1 MKRRKIVSIFAAL
14 ALAVGSSALLTG
26 CAGKSY
32 WYKAVE
38 QPDGT
43 VSYELVGEIVSAVEG
58 TASTTTESTA
68 STAETPSETT
78 SEAPSETPEETPSET
93 PEETPSET
101 PEETPSETPEEPSE
115 AETPA
120 ESADQTDGDT
130 LAVIKFEKPEDW
142 DGSALYLRVYDDNS
156 NNNGDKGQLMT
167 ADSDGLYSA
176 VVSKNAQNGV
186 AFENPRFIFL
196 GTTDAGKM
204 VQSEEGT
211 LNGDKTYGVEKDG
224 RNYVLVEK

>member
-78 SEAPSETPEETPSET
+78 SEAPSEAPA
-93 PEETPSET
+93 ETPSET

>member
-78 SEAPSETPEETPSET
+78 SEA
-93 PEETPSET
+93 PSET

>member
-38 QPDGT
+38 QPNGT

-78 SEAPSETPEETPSET
+78 SEA
-93 PEETPSET
+93 PSET